1 MDLTQLSQQ
10 DEHLRRATTADPV
23 RAGLAHVADHLSTT
37 CGDRNPANEI
47 TVHALRSIARGWA
60 VQTYDWDAQADR
72 LFQLLWDAMPEPYDG
87 QTRGEY
93 AARVRLELLGGRTI

>member
-1 MDLTQLSQQ
+1 MTYPSQQ

-23 RAGLAHVADHLSTT
+23 RAGLAHVATHLSTK
-37 CGDRNPANEI
+37 CGDRDPAAEV
-47 TVHALRSIARGWA
+47 TVHALRAIARGRA
-60 VQTYDWDAQADR
+60 VQVYDWDAQADR

-93 AARVRLELLGGRTI
+93 AARINLGLVGS